1 MRKSYLIG
9 LAVSAAIMVLLPWL
23 TVTFVKGDAAMA
35 VCFLLFFGVNPIF
48 SIAMGIFS
56 GKGRK
61 VLWSLPIL
69 TSALFIL
76 VTWAFFG
83 MGEPAFLV
91 YAGIYLILG
100 MISMGVTYFLSR
112 NRSEN

>member
-1 MRKSYLIG
+1 MKKSYLMG
-9 LAVSAAIMVLLPWL
+9 LALSAAVMVLLPWL
-23 TVTFVKGDAAMA
+23 TVNFVKGDAAMA

-76 VTWAFFG
+76 GTWAFFG
-83 MGEPAFLV
+83 MGEPAFLL
-91 YAGIYLILG
+91 YAGFYLILG
-100 MISMGVTYFLSR
+100 MISMGITHLIWKTGKK
-112 NRSEN
+112 

>member
-1 MRKSYLIG
+1 MRKTYLIG
-9 LAVSAAIMVLLPWL
+9 LAVSAAVMVLLPWL
-23 TVTFVKGDAAMA
+23 TVNFVKGDAAMA

-48 SIAMGIFS
+48 SIAMGIFA

-76 VTWAFFG
+76 GTWAFFG
-83 MGEPAFLV
+83 MGEPAFLL

-100 MISMGVTYFLSR
+100 MISMGITHLLIKLGKK
-112 NRSEN
+112 

>member
-48 SIAMGIFS
+48 SIAMGVFA
-56 GKGRK
+56 GKGMK
-61 VLWSLPIL
+61 ALWSLPIL
-69 TSALFIL
+69 TPALFVL
-76 VTWAFFG
+76 GTWAFFG
-83 MGEPAFLV
+83 MGEPAFLL

-100 MISMGVTYFLSR
+100 MISVGITHLLSKKG
-112 NRSEN
+112 